1 MSEGKLH
8 NYRQSYSRHRL
19 DEVEINED
27 PIAQFA
33 LWFADAEHAG
43 LIEPNAMMLA
53 TTGADGRISNRAVLL
68 KSFSTTGFTFFT
80 NYHSLKARQVSEHPR
95 AAISFW
101 WDKLERQVRIE
112 GGIEKVPEAESDEY
126 FNSRPHGHQ
135 VGAWVSPQSEI
146 VPNRQFLED
155 RYTELAAK
163 YAGKVVPR
171 PPHWGGYLL
180 RPDRIEFWQGRPNR
194 LHDRIEYL
202 HQADGSWTNN
212 RLAP

>member
-1 MSEGKLH
+1 MLH

-27 PIAQFA
+27 PIVQFA
-33 LWFADAEHAG
+33 LWFADADNAG

-53 TTGADGRISNRAVLL
+53 TAGADGRITNRAVLL
-68 KSFSTTGFTFFT
+68 KSFSPSGFTFFT
-80 NYHSLKARQVSEHPR
+80 NYHSLKARQISEQPQ
-95 AAISFW
+95 AALTFW

-112 GGIEKVPEAESDEY
+112 GAIEKVLDTESDAY

-146 VPNRQFLED
+146 VPDRKFLED
-155 RYTELAAK
+155 RYTELAAQ

-180 RPDRIEFWQGRPNR
+180 RPERIEFWQGRPNR